1 MSNTVVHCH
10 FEDGKMPCAFMPTAL
25 DSRSH
30 STLKFK
36 RTADDANNSSTTLA
50 SVHPQN
56 TKIRVEGTRFNPN
69 SSRYAIGIL
78 QEGSS
83 DLFLY
88 EAEAFSVQALVD
100 GIVVHNHDG
109 PIVDGKTNSYLDK
122 KKELI
127 NTYAPV
133 KKQRQL
139 RAAVNSYVSDEKIEG
154 YEESMETMKKTLQA
168 AETLDEKK
176 ISLEQQTGIIGQ
188 MRDLLPPFD
197 LEATAPGGIYD
208 FSVLFPENL
217 LAGIDPT
224 DTESTCHVLLKWIH
238 DDFRPVL
245 SSEDDIFAEMK
256 SMKTLIQLGRLYFAA
271 KQEKRKSFAKLLN
284 ILVSMIYL
292 YKNKRK
298 KNWEAYDIYANQ
310 LLAQRLGELYSPDKQ
325 AGGLIDREGANKLL
339 AHIALFILRLTPYWE
354 FDFSD
359 VKTDLNIQSKDLLAI
374 LAFCGIKIKQTSGRS
389 TTSLVG
395 SLKAPL
401 VVQTSFS
408 AGGKGRGK
416 GAAPK
421 KK

>member
-1 MSNTVVHCH
+1 MSNTLVNCH
-10 FEDGKMPCAFMPTAL
+10 VGDGEIPCAFMPTAL

-30 STLKFK
+30 TSLVFK
-36 RTADDANNSSTTLA
+36 RSTESPTVTLA

-56 TKIRVEGTRFNPN
+56 KKIRVEGTRFEPN
-69 SSRYAIGIL
+69 SGRYAIGVM

-83 DLFLY
+83 DLY
-88 EAEAFSVQALVD
+88 VYDADSFSVQALVD
-100 GIVVHNHDG
+100 GIVVHNQDDG
-109 PIVDGKTNSYLDK
+109 SAVDPKISSYLDK
-122 KKELI
+122 KKDLI

-154 YEESMETMKKTLQA
+154 YEEAMETMKKTLQA
-168 AETLDEKK
+168 SEMVDEKK
-176 ISLEQQTGIIGQ
+176 LNMEQQTGIIGQ

-197 LEATAPGGIYD
+197 LEATTPGGIYD
-208 FSVLFPENL
+208 FSVLFPETL
-217 LAGIDPT
+217 LTTIDPT
-224 DTESTCHVLLKWIH
+224 DTESTCHILLKWIH

-245 SSEDDIFAEMK
+245 SNEEDNFAEMK
-256 SMKTLIQLGRLYFAA
+256 SMKTLTQLGRLYFAA

-284 ILVSMIYL
+284 ILVSMMYL

-298 KNWEAYDIYANQ
+298 KNWEAFDIYANES
-310 LLAQRLGELYSPDKQ
+310 LAQRLGELYSPDKQ
-325 AGGLIDREGANKLL
+325 AGGIIDREGANKLF

-359 VKTDLNIQSKDLLAI
+359 LKTDLNVQSKELLAI
-374 LAFCGIKIKQTSGRS
+374 LAFCGIKIKQTSGRAI
-389 TTSLVG
+389 TSLVG

-401 VVQTSFS
+401 VVQTNFGT
-408 AGGKGRGK
+408 GGKGRAK